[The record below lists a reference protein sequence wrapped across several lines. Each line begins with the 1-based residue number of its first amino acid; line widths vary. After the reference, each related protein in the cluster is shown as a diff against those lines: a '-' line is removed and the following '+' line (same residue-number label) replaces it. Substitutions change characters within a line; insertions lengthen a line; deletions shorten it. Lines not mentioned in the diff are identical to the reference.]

1 MTTTRI
7 RIRRGTEAQIL
18 AVTNGLDGEPYYSTD
33 TGKFFIADETGV
45 PQPAGGAGAARSSVS
60 HTTASLAAGGVEY
73 SGTFTVPPS
82 FVAHHLATDYPARV
96 RLYLSAAYR
105 TADLSR
111 PVTADPT
118 GDHGCILEVV
128 TTAGVLDLALSP
140 EAAAILPAAG
150 TTVYL
155 TIQNLDTVARAITV
169 DLDLLGLES

>member
-60 HTTASLAAGGVEY
+60 YTTASLAPGAAEQG
-73 SGTFTVPPS
+73 SFTVPPS
-82 FVAHHLATDYPARV
+82 FTLHHLATDYPARV
-96 RLYLSAAYR
+96 RVYLSAAYQ
-105 TADLSR
+105 TADLAR
-111 PVTADPT
+111 LVTFDPT

-128 TTAGVLDLALSP
+128 TTAGLLDLALSP
-140 EAAAILPAAG
+140 EAAGIMPAAG
-150 TTVYL
+150 TTAYITV
-155 TIQNLDTVARAITV
+155 QNGDSVARAITV
-169 DLDLLGLES
+169 DMDLLGMEG